1 MPAAAVMRMHARLP
15 NECNCA
21 IPCDGIH
28 GDISCNLSFLA
39 ERVRTTLH
47 AVGQAIQKPRF
58 MSTAYAGQLPSSDW
72 RPRGSMTAR
81 NTKKIMKTAQLAQA
95 PVQRTGPCTA
105 KFPVPVKQGQCA
117 EDKPCQSTSEP
128 FTPSKQCLE
137 ALKRAVS
144 LIESGERGEA
154 SRAAGRVL
162 KPKTLKNRRSYLNR
176 LRNNIKGDLM
186 EALLSPSKTAKTLK
200 ERLSNPGTLE
210 QTMRVV
216 MTIFT
221 EAGVDKLCSELHT
234 RWRKALAPVTDATK
248 AHQQQPS
255 PGATQLFTRALSK
268 CQELYDDP
276 KTRYSDDHLLLS
288 LFTKVP
294 PRRTQDYGKVMLLG
308 PGTAGPTP
316 TAEQIA
322 AAGGVWYLDGI
333 DQGHTRLV
341 VRTFKTGDAFKGQK
355 QRAAHRRGESTD
367 AVEPFDRVVDSP
379 ELLEVVRGSLERRPR
394 RWLFTMARASKKVA
408 DMQSGAKQ
416 NGGGVPYHDADSFD
430 ARVLKRMKEML
441 GEDTTIDK
449 LREGYALWVDDLRPS
464 AAELDTICDWMGH
477 SVETHIRMYLRRRPA
492 NSIPGLGR
500 NHGSSSA
507 ATPDVHT
514 SQKSS

>member
-1 MPAAAVMRMHARLP
+1 
-15 NECNCA
+15 
-21 IPCDGIH
+21 
-28 GDISCNLSFLA
+28 
-39 ERVRTTLH
+39 
-47 AVGQAIQKPRF
+47 
-58 MSTAYAGQLPSSDW
+58 MS
-72 RPRGSMTAR
+72 AR
-81 NTKKIMKTAQLAQA
+81 NTKRSVKTLKSADIEA
-95 PVQRTGPCTA
+95 QRTGQCTA
-105 KFPVPVKQGQCA
+105 KFPVPVKQGQHA
-117 EDKPCQSTSEP
+117 EDKLCQSTSEP
-128 FTPSKQCLE
+128 FTPSKQCMK

-162 KPKTLKNRRSYLNR
+162 MPKTLKNRRSHLNR
-176 LRNNIKGDLM
+176 LRKNIEGDLM
-186 EALLSPSKTAKTLK
+186 EALLSPSKTANILK
-200 ERLSNPGTLE
+200 ERLPKPGTLE
-210 QTMRVV
+210 QTLRVV

-234 RWRKALAPVTDATK
+234 RWRQALAPVTDAAK
-248 AHQQQPS
+248 AQQQQPS
-255 PGATQLFTRALSK
+255 PGATQMFMRALSK
-268 CQELYDDP
+268 CEQLNDDP
-276 KTRYSDDHLLLS
+276 KTRYSDNHLLLS

-308 PGTAGPTP
+308 PGTAGRTP
-316 TAEQIA
+316 TAEEVA

-379 ELLEVVRGSLERRPR
+379 ELLEVVRGSLEQRPR
-394 RWLFTMARASKKVA
+394 RWLFTMARASKKVTE
-408 DMQSGAKQ
+408 GAKQ

-430 ARVLKRMKEML
+430 AVVLRRMKEML
-441 GEDTTIDK
+441 GKDTTIDK
-449 LREGYALWVDDLRPS
+449 LREGYALWADEQRPS

-500 NHGSSSA
+500 KPESSSA
-507 ATPDVHT
+507 ATPDVHA

>member
-1 MPAAAVMRMHARLP
+1 
-15 NECNCA
+15 
-21 IPCDGIH
+21 
-28 GDISCNLSFLA
+28 
-39 ERVRTTLH
+39 
-47 AVGQAIQKPRF
+47 
-58 MSTAYAGQLPSSDW
+58 
-72 RPRGSMTAR
+72 
-81 NTKKIMKTAQLAQA
+81 MKASKSEETDA
-95 PVQRTGPCTA
+95 QRTGQCTA
-105 KFPVPVKQGQCA
+105 KFAMPVKQGQQA
-117 EDKPCQSTSEP
+117 EDKLCQSTSEP
-128 FTPSKQCLE
+128 FTPSKQCLK

-162 KPKTLKNRRSYLNR
+162 KPKTLENRRSHLKR
-176 LRNNIKGDLM
+176 LRSSIEGNLM
-186 EALLSPSKTAKTLK
+186 EALLAPTRTVDTLK
-200 ERLSNPGTLE
+200 ERLPNPGTLE
-210 QTMRVV
+210 QTLRVV

-234 RWRKALAPVTDATK
+234 RWRQALAPVTDAAK
-248 AHQQQPS
+248 AHQQKPS
-255 PGATQLFTRALSK
+255 PGATQMFMCALTK

-294 PRRTQDYGKVMLLG
+294 PRRTQDYGKVMVLG
-308 PGTAGPTP
+308 PGTAGPIP
-316 TAEQIA
+316 TAEEVA

-341 VRTFKTGDAFKGQK
+341 LRSFKTGDAFKCQK

-367 AVEPFDRVVDSP
+367 TVEPFDRVVDSP

-408 DMQSGAKQ
+408 DLQSGAKQ
-416 NGGGVPYHDADSFD
+416 NGGGVPYHDAGSFD
-430 ARVLKRMKEML
+430 ARVLTRMKAML
-441 GEDTTIDK
+441 GENTTIDK
-449 LREGYALWVDDLRPS
+449 LREGYALWVDEQRPS

-477 SVETHIRMYLRRRPA
+477 CVETHIRMYLRRRPA

-500 NHGSSSA
+500 KPESSSA
-507 ATPDVHT
+507 AAPDVQHA